1 MSTTANIQGR
11 IATLTAH
18 TQQMT
23 AYIVKLNTKIRVLDE
38 KIQILGGKMREAQSK
53 ANAASVA
60 HHREMARFAIQQ
72 RNQLTGYVRQNMS
85 MLRKITLVIQRLQ
98 QEQKQQEQKQQP
110 AKTRGGKKANR
121 KTRKN

>member
-1 MSTTANIQGR
+1 MASTPNAQGK

-18 TQQMT
+18 KQQMT
-23 AYIVKLNTKIRVLDE
+23 DHIVQLNGRIRVLDE
-38 KIQILGGKMREAQSK
+38 KIQELGSKMREAQSK

-60 HHREMARFAIQQ
+60 HYRQMAQFAIQQ
-72 RNQLTGYVRQNMS
+72 RNQLVGYVRQNMS
-85 MLRKITLVIQRLQ
+85 MVRKYTLYIQRLQ
-98 QEQKQQEQKQQP
+98 QSQQP

>member
-1 MSTTANIQGR
+1 MATTPNIQGK

-18 TQQMT
+18 NQRMT
-23 AYIVKLNTKIRVLDE
+23 AHIVQQNGKIRVLDE
-38 KIQILGGKMREAQSK
+38 KIQELGSKMREAQSK

-60 HHREMARFAIQQ
+60 HYRQMAEFAIKQ

-85 MLRKITLVIQRLQ
+85 MVRKISLVIQGL
-98 QEQKQQEQKQQP
+98 QKQQQKQP

-121 KTRKN
+121 RTRKN

>member
-1 MSTTANIQGR
+1 MATTPNVQGK
-11 IATLTAH
+11 IASLTGH
-18 TQQMT
+18 TQQIT
-23 AYIVKLNTKIRVLDE
+23 AHIVQLNAKIRTLDE

-60 HHREMARFAIQQ
+60 HYRQMAQFAIQQ
-72 RNQLTGYVRQNMS
+72 RNQLSGYVRQNMS
-85 MLRKITLVIQRLQ
+85 VVRKITLIVQRLQ
-98 QEQKQQEQKQQP
+98 QQQQHEQQKQP

>member
-1 MSTTANIQGR
+1 MASTPNAQGK

-18 TQQMT
+18 KQQMT
-23 AYIVKLNTKIRVLDE
+23 DHIVQLNGRIRVLDE
-38 KIQILGGKMREAQSK
+38 KIQEFGSKMRVAQSK

-60 HHREMARFAIQQ
+60 HYRQMAEFAIKQ

-85 MLRKITLVIQRLQ
+85 MLRKMTLIIQGL
-98 QEQKQQEQKQQP
+98 QKQQQQQP

>member
-1 MSTTANIQGR
+1 MASTPNFQGK

-18 TQQMT
+18 KQQMT
-23 AYIVKLNTKIRVLDE
+23 DHIVQLNGRIRVLDE
-38 KIQILGGKMREAQSK
+38 KIHELGSKMREAQSK

-60 HHREMARFAIQQ
+60 HYRQMAQFAIQQ
-72 RNQLTGYVRQNMS
+72 RNQLVGYVRQNMS
-85 MLRKITLVIQRLQ
+85 MVRKYTLYIQRLQ
-98 QEQKQQEQKQQP
+98 QSQQQQQP

>member
-1 MSTTANIQGR
+1 MATTPNVQGK

-18 TQQMT
+18 NKQMT
-23 AYIVKLNTKIRVLDE
+23 AHIVQQNGKIRVLDE
-38 KIQILGGKMREAQSK
+38 KIQEFGSKMRNAQSK

-60 HHREMARFAIQQ
+60 HYRQMAEFAIKQ
-72 RNQLTGYVRQNMS
+72 RNQLTAYVRQNMS
-85 MLRKITLVIQRLQ
+85 MLRKMTLIIQGL
-98 QEQKQQEQKQQP
+98 QKQQQQQQP